1 MGLGASSEI
10 DPAQSQ
16 AAPAHVGRGDRR
28 PVLRSLDRRQLAS
41 DPKGGHLL
49 DSTERGRQGECAMTT
64 AQTRISALPLLRPA
78 PARALVI
85 TIIAILP
92 L

>member
-1 MGLGASSEI
+1 M
-10 DPAQSQ
+10 
-16 AAPAHVGRGDRR
+16 
-28 PVLRSLDRRQLAS
+28 
-41 DPKGGHLL
+41 
-49 DSTERGRQGECAMTT
+49 QGEWAMIA

-78 PARALVI
+78 PVSALALL

>member
-1 MGLGASSEI
+1 M
-10 DPAQSQ
+10 
-16 AAPAHVGRGDRR
+16 
-28 PVLRSLDRRQLAS
+28 
-41 DPKGGHLL
+41 
-49 DSTERGRQGECAMTT
+49 QGEWAMTT

-78 PARALVI
+78 PAFALALI

>member
-1 MGLGASSEI
+1 
-10 DPAQSQ
+10 
-16 AAPAHVGRGDRR
+16 
-28 PVLRSLDRRQLAS
+28 
-41 DPKGGHLL
+41 
-49 DSTERGRQGECAMTT
+49 MTT
-64 AQTRISALPLLRPA
+64 AQIRLSALPLLRPA

>member
-1 MGLGASSEI
+1 MI
-10 DPAQSQ
+10 
-16 AAPAHVGRGDRR
+16 
-28 PVLRSLDRRQLAS
+28 
-41 DPKGGHLL
+41 
-49 DSTERGRQGECAMTT
+49 T
-64 AQTRISALPLLRPA
+64 AQTRLSALPLLRPA

>member
-1 MGLGASSEI
+1 
-10 DPAQSQ
+10 
-16 AAPAHVGRGDRR
+16 
-28 PVLRSLDRRQLAS
+28 
-41 DPKGGHLL
+41 
-49 DSTERGRQGECAMTT
+49 MTT

-78 PARALVI
+78 PACAIVI